1 MTRQEFL
8 SPEQIRKHSIYTGVF
23 EREVEWTLT
32 VQTGITLPSGA
43 RTSIERSRGALGL
56 RLFDIHLASSK
67 PMYYGHSL
75 HVSSGG
81 YQRRS
86 PTDGSATT
94 TTCVTLW
101 SPSNLYGLCARS
113 RKGSSTYE

>member
-43 RTSIERSRGALGL
+43 KGKHRRSRGALGL
-56 RLFDIHLASSK
+56 RRSTFTWPARGPCITTTVWTFQAEAT
-67 PMYYGHSL
+67 M
-75 HVSSGG
+75 
-81 YQRRS
+81 RRS
-86 PTDGSATT
+86 PIDEKAT
-94 TTCVTLW
+94 
-101 SPSNLYGLCARS
+101 
-113 RKGSSTYE
+113 STS